1 MRPSISLPPG
11 RRLPGAAC
19 LLLSSLALIL
29 PVQAQLDP
37 VDPAALAKIHPPLIG
52 QQGPVEVSIRLEAPS
67 LIEMAPKGSK
77 RLGPGLS
84 RTQQQQQLSLIR
96 AQQDRLLAEVLKA
109 GGSEVARVSK
119 ALNAV
124 IVSINADALPGLA
137 KSIEVRTIRPLADYE
152 LHLDSTV
159 PYIGAAI
166 AQAAGYDGA
175 GVKVAVLDSGI
186 DYTHA
191 NLGGPGTL
199 ADFAAAWGISNADP
213 RNTTR
218 DGLFPTA
225 KVVEGFDFVGESWPN
240 GPLAFDDDPIDFQGH
255 GTHVADIIA
264 GLQGVAPQ
272 ASLYAYKVC
281 SAVNSS
287 CSGVAILLGL
297 DAALD
302 PNGDDDISDAVDVVN
317 LSLGSGYGQ
326 IADDSASAV
335 QALTEFGVVVVCS
348 AGNSG
353 DKPYITGSPS
363 VAPGAIAV
371 AQTQV
376 PNAKALAVTTTGPS
390 IPGGSAVMINTA
402 TLDWAP
408 VSTDVSGAVVAA
420 GLGCAPFAA
429 GTDFSGKIVL
439 IDRGVCSISWKV
451 DHAARAGAAGVLIG
465 NNVAGDPP
473 SFSFGGTSDGATF
486 QSSPT
491 LVLTQADANRIKSW
505 LAGGVN
511 AAFGPSSF
519 TPLVGTMVS
528 TSSRGPSYS
537 FNTIKP
543 DIGAPGASV
552 SAVAGSGNGTVAFG
566 GTSGAAPMVAGAAAL
581 VLQKFPHL
589 LPHEV
594 RARLMN
600 TAEPAITIN
609 PITLPGVLAPAT
621 RIGAGEVRIDK
632 ALTSQI
638 LAYDAESGAASVS
651 FGYQALG
658 ASTKPVQIK
667 RSLRLQ
673 NTDSARRRFTL
684 ASTFRYANDAAL
696 GAVSMS
702 FSPKT
707 LTLNGGQ
714 SGIVQVTLSIQPS
727 KLPDWNLNSGTQGG
741 NGETLR
747 LQEIDGFITATS
759 GSIKASLPWQILPRK
774 AADSK
779 IIQPQLVMRGSRLFT
794 SFNLANSQGATVGAT
809 DLFDLTGV
817 SPVDYPVAPPPGS
830 NEATPDLAAAGI
842 RYLPDID
849 VLQFAVATHDERSH
863 ANYPAEFDI
872 FLDLNNDGR
881 LDAVLYNSEL
891 NGFTASGQN
900 VAILATYPAYATVGI
915 YYFTDADMNAQTA
928 ILNVPASVLGVST
941 GSTIGFLVG
950 AFDNYFTGFL
960 SDLISADDGGTMQYT
975 LGQPRFLTSSSWMNV
990 LPASTATMPVQYQ
1003 PTATA
1008 ASPSHAGIL
1017 ALHRNAKP
1025 GRWFDVLPIL
1035 TE

>member
-1 MRPSISLPPG
+1 MV
-11 RRLPGAAC
+11 
-19 LLLSSLALIL
+19 L

-52 QQGPVEVSIRLEAPS
+52 QEGPVEVSIRLEALS
-67 LIEMAPKGSK
+67 LVEIAPKGSK

-84 RTQQQQQLSLIR
+84 RDQQQQQLSLIR
-96 AQQDRLLAEVLKA
+96 AQQDRLLAEVLKS
-109 GGSEVARVSK
+109 GGTEVARVSK

-124 IVSINADALPGLA
+124 VVSINAAALPGLA
-137 KSIEVRTIRPLADYE
+137 KSIEVRSIRPLADYE

-166 AQAAGYDGA
+166 AQAAGFDGA

-199 ADFAAAWGISNADP
+199 ADFSNAWGTGPADP

-225 KVVEGFDFVGESWPN
+225 KVVEGYDFVGESWPT
-240 GPLAFDDDPIDFQGH
+240 GPLSFDDDPIDFQGH

-264 GLQGVAPQ
+264 GLQGVAPK

-281 SAVNSS
+281 SAVATS

-302 PNGDDDISDAVDVVN
+302 PNGDNDISDAVDVVN

-335 QALTEFGVVVVCS
+335 QSLTEFGVVVVCS

-353 DKPYITGSPS
+353 DKPYVTGSPS

-376 PNAKALAVTTTGPS
+376 PDAKALSVTTTGAA
-390 IPGGSAVMINTA
+390 IPGGTFAILNTA
-402 TLDWAP
+402 TIDWAP
-408 VSTDVSGAVVAA
+408 VTEDVSGSVVAA
-420 GLGCAPFAA
+420 GLGCAPFPA
-429 GTDFSGKIVL
+429 GTDFSGKVVL
-439 IDRGVCSISWKV
+439 IDRGACSISWKV

-473 SFSFGGTSDGATF
+473 SFSFGGTSDGAPF
-486 QSSPT
+486 QASPT
-491 LVLTQADANRIKSW
+491 LVLTQTDANRLKSW
-505 LAGGVN
+505 LSAGVN
-511 AAFGPSSF
+511 AAFGPTFF
-519 TPLVGTMVS
+519 TPLVGSMAS

-552 SAVAGSGNGTVAFG
+552 SAVAGSGNEVVAFG
-566 GTSGAAPMVAGAAAL
+566 GTSGAAPMVSGAAAL
-581 VLQKFPHL
+581 VLQKFPAL

-600 TAEPAITIN
+600 SAEPAVTIN
-609 PITLPGVLAPAT
+609 PVTLPGVLAPAT
-621 RIGAGEVRIDK
+621 RIGAGEVRIHK
-632 ALTSQI
+632 ALATEI
-638 LAYDAESGAASVS
+638 IAYDAHSGAASVS

-658 ASTKPVQIK
+658 ASTEPVKIK

-673 NTDSARRRFTL
+673 NTGSARRKYTL

-707 LTLNGGQ
+707 ISLNPGQ
-714 SGIVQVTLSIQPS
+714 SGVVQITLSVQPTQ
-727 KLPDWNLNSGTQGG
+727 LNDWLLNSGTQGG

-747 LQEIDGFITATS
+747 LQEIDGYITATS
-759 GSIKASLPWQILPRK
+759 GSHKACLPWQILPRK
-774 AADSK
+774 AADSR
-779 IIQPQLVMRGSRLFT
+779 IIQPQLVMRGSRLST
-794 SFNLANSQGATVGAT
+794 SFNLANAHGATLGST

-817 SPVDYPVAPPPGS
+817 SPLDYPVAPPAGS
-830 NEATPDLAAAGI
+830 NQATPDLAAAGI
-842 RYLPDID
+842 RFLPEFD
-849 VLQFAVATHDERSH
+849 VLQFAIATHDERSH

-872 FLDLNNDGR
+872 FLDLDNDGT

-891 NGFTASGQN
+891 NGFTLTGQN
-900 VAILATYPAYATVGI
+900 VAILATYPDYTTVGI
-915 YYFTDADMNAQTA
+915 FYYTDADVNAQTA
-928 ILNVPASVLGVST
+928 ILNVPASVLGLSN
-941 GSTIGFLVG
+941 GSTLGFLVG

-960 SDLISADDGGTMQYT
+960 SDLITADDGGTMQYT
-975 LGQPRFLTSSSWMNV
+975 LGQPRFPTASWVDV
-990 LPASTATMPVQYQ
+990 LPATTATVRVDYQ

-1008 ASPSHAGIL
+1008 ASPSHSGIL

-1025 GRWFDVLPIL
+1025 GRWFDVLPII